1 MTYRTGLVA
10 CIKTGGK
17 VLREVKDQVFLPFG
31 KEYSILIKNLKSL
44 RVMVKVSIDG
54 ADVTD
59 GNSLIIEPNSELELE
74 RFIRN
79 GNLNKGN
86 RFKFIKRTT
95 EIEDYRG
102 IRVDDGIVRIE
113 YWTEQPLPVVRS
125 SVHYYDP
132 YVWWPN
138 PYISYLECA
147 SAISVNCDSTISVNC
162 VRTSQ
167 SSSSVSNNLS
177 TSTNTMNMCNNVDPG
192 ITVPGSESNQQFVS
206 GNWFP
211 TDNQSEVVILRLCGQ
226 DKDHLVKTPV
236 VVRTKLVCSTC
247 GKSNKSTMKYCG
259 VCGTALEII

>member
-132 YVWWPN
+132 YVWWPYPN
-138 PYISYLECA
+138 GSYLQYPQCA
-147 SAISVNCDSTISVNC
+147 SAISVNCFMAQQSTG
-162 VRTSQ
+162 
-167 SSSSVSNNLS
+167 SSVSNNLS

-211 TDNQSEVVILRLCGQ
+211 TDNQSEVIILRLCGQ

>member
-59 GNSLIIEPNSELELE
+59 GNSLIIETNSELELE

-113 YWTEQPLPVVRS
+113 YWTEQPPVVLNQNILITLGS
-125 SVHYYDP
+125 Y
-132 YVWWPN
+132 
-138 PYISYLECA
+138 PYIIYPQYLTNNN
-147 SAISVNCDSTISVNC
+147 IGSTSTFC
-162 VRTSQ
+162 MMEQQ
-167 SSSSVSNNLS
+167 STGSSVSNNLS
-177 TSTNTMNMCNNVDPG
+177 TTTSSIDPG
-192 ITVPGSESNQQFVS
+192 ITVPGSESNQQFVF

-211 TDNQSEVVILRLCGQ
+211 TDNQSEVIILRLCGQ
-226 DKDHLVKTPV
+226 DKAHLVKTPV